1 MERRTPDH
9 RRRTVA
15 MSILDVR
22 EIMSI
27 LPHRYPMLLIDR
39 ITELVPG
46 VRAVGYKN
54 ITANEPWA
62 QGHFPGN
69 PLMPGVYMIEAMA
82 QLGGCAVLNPGD
94 THRKVTYLVG
104 VDKVR
109 FRRPVVPGDCFMM
122 TATVTKT
129 RKNIGWVQAE
139 ARVDGEL
146 AVSGELM
153 FSVSIDSRAF
163 RLDATILHL

>member
-1 MERRTPDH
+1 MQQDPRRSTAWHFIDGLQEAGIEYLFSNMGTDH
-9 RRRTVA
+9 VA
-15 MSILDVR
+15 L
-22 EIMSI
+22 
-27 LPHRYPMLLIDR
+27 
-39 ITELVPG
+39 
-46 VRAVGYKN
+46 
-54 ITANEPWA
+54 
-62 QGHFPGN
+62 
-69 PLMPGVYMIEAMA
+69 IEAMA
-82 QLGGCAVLNPGD
+82 QLAGCAVLNPGD

-122 TATVTKT
+122 TTTVTKT

-153 FSVSIDSRAF
+153 FSVSIDPRAF